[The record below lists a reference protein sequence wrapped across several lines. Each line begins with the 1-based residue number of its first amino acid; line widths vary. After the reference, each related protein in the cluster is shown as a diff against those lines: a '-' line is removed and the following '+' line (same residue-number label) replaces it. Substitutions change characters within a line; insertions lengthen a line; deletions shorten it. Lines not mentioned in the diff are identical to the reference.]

1 MKLLIDTN
9 IILDFML
16 QRDGFYETALQLLTT
31 QSEHSVEM
39 ISASAVTDIH
49 YTTVKGLKKA
59 GQVKTEAEASM
70 LAQEQLSRLINLV
83 NVVPV
88 DRNVIAHALELEWV
102 DFEDAVQYSV
112 ALENGADYIVTRD
125 SRGYAL
131 SAIPV
136 VSARDIV
143 AMLSPEANDVDSTI
157 ETAPLE
163 KNE

>member
-1 MKLLIDTN
+1 
-9 IILDFML
+9 
-16 QRDGFYETALQLLTT
+16 
-31 QSEHSVEM
+31 
-39 ISASAVTDIH
+39 
-49 YTTVKGLKKA
+49 
-59 GQVKTEAEASM
+59 M

-143 AMLSPEANDVDSTI
+143 AMLSPEANGVDSTI